1 MSGAE
6 SDPRVRVR
14 VNGEERALA
23 PSTSVADLLKELGV
37 SHSRVAVEFNR
48 EILPKPNYPDT
59 LLRDGDSLEVVQFVG
74 GG

>member
-1 MSGAE
+1 MSGTE
-6 SDPRVRVR
+6 PPPSVRVR

-23 PSTSVADLLKELGV
+23 ASTSVADLLKELGV
-37 SHSRVAVEFNR
+37 SHARVAVEFNR
-48 EILPKPNYPDT
+48 EILPKPSYPDT